1 MKRGKNPVRLVL
13 SRVLFKGK
21 GTQKYKRILSE
32 SIWKTAQF
40 DANCM
45 KIGFLVFQILQFYVF
60 KMATNGGR
68 HFEMPLK
75 LKIIKLNLFL
85 KSMHKHTQFT
95 NVIFDY
101 YVNNH
106 FMG

>member
-1 MKRGKNPVRLVL
+1 
-13 SRVLFKGK
+13 
-21 GTQKYKRILSE
+21 
-32 SIWKTAQF
+32 
-40 DANCM
+40 M
-45 KIGFLVFQILQFYVF
+45 KIGFSVFKILQFYAF

-75 LKIIKLNLFL
+75 LKVINFNLFL
-85 KSMHKHTQFT
+85 KAYINIQFT
-95 NVIFDY
+95 NVIFVY

>member
-1 MKRGKNPVRLVL
+1 MECHEQFEFDSNL
-13 SRVLFKGK
+13 SLS
-21 GTQKYKRILSE
+21 KRIRN
-32 SIWKTAQF
+32 TAHF

-45 KIGFLVFQILQFYVF
+45 KIGYLVFKILQFYVF

-85 KSMHKHTQFT
+85 KSIQKHTQFT
-95 NVIFDY
+95 NVI
-101 YVNNH
+101 VVI
-106 FMG
+106 M

>member
-1 MKRGKNPVRLVL
+1 MFTPPNFGLEIGI
-13 SRVLFKGK
+13 FWKGK
-21 GTQKYKRILSE
+21 EYKNINGFYIKLFGKLH
-32 SIWKTAQF
+32 IVGV
-40 DANCM
+40 NCM
-45 KIGFLVFQILQFYVF
+45 KIGFLVFLILQFYVF

-75 LKIIKLNLFL
+75 LKIRKLNLFL

-95 NVIFDY
+95 NVIFVY
-101 YVNNH
+101 HVSNH

>member
-1 MKRGKNPVRLVL
+1 MHMYRERL
-13 SRVLFKGK
+13 KGK
-21 GTQKYKRILSE
+21 GTQKYTWILSK
-32 SIWKTAQF
+32 SIWKTAHF

-45 KIGFLVFQILQFYVF
+45 KIGFLVFEILQFYFF

-75 LKIIKLNLFL
+75 LKIIKLNKFL

-95 NVIFDY
+95 NVIFVY
-101 YVNNH
+101 YENNH